1 MKKHGKKYNK
11 KRLFLLILV
20 IVLIISCIFV
30 FIKSKSLSIMYDKNV
45 IVNLNDEVYDID
57 NITILKN
64 GSFVNDRV
72 KLDTSKVGVQEVKV
86 IIKDSFNKNRE
97 VIYKLEI
104 KDNDGPVITFKNLK
118 TEIGKDIDLL
128 AGVSAQDN
136 SGEDIS
142 VTVEGNYDFNTVGDY
157 KLYYVASD
165 SSGNTTR
172 EEFTLTVN
180 KKTEY
185 MGYHVMPDRNFKTSK
200 GFPAETKNGFTY
212 VDGYLIVN
220 KTYSIPSNYNPGLS
234 SEVKS
239 KADIM
244 FADAKVLGLNIYISS
259 GFRSYSYQTTL
270 YNRYVSQ
277 DGKEMADTYS
287 ARPGHSEHQTGLA
300 FDVNQIDNSFADTPE
315 GKWMANNCYKY
326 GFILRYPKGKTNETG
341 YMYESWHFR
350 YVGTELA
357 EKLYNNGDWITM
369 ESYFGLTSEY
379 DY

>member
-1 MKKHGKKYNK
+1 MKKRRRKNRRKK
-11 KRLFLLILV
+11 LLV
-20 IVLIISCIFV
+20 FIVLIILIV
-30 FIKSKSLSIMYDKNV
+30 LGVYFIKSKLLDIKYDKNYV
-45 IVNLNDEVYDID
+45 VNLNDEVYDTD

-64 GSFVNDRV
+64 GSFVNDKI

-97 VIYKLEI
+97 ISYKLDV
-104 KDNDGPVITFKNLK
+104 KDGNGPVISFKDLS
-118 TEIGKDIDLL
+118 TQVGKDIDLL
-128 AGVSAQDN
+128 AYVSAIDD
-136 SGEDIS
+136 SGESIS
-142 VTVEGNYDFNTVGDY
+142 VSVEGNYDFNKVGDY
-157 KLYYVASD
+157 KLFYVATD

-172 EEFTLTVN
+172 EEFTLTVKE
-180 KKTEY
+180 KKSS
-185 MGYHVMPDRNFKTSK
+185 GYQVMPDRKFKTSK
-200 GFPAETKNGFTY
+200 GFSAETKDGFTY

-220 KTYSIPSNYNPGLS
+220 KSYSIPSTYNPGLDKNVQ
-234 SEVKS
+234 EQ
-239 KADIM
+239 ANLM
-244 FADAKVLGLNIYISS
+244 FADAKAIGLNIYISS

-300 FDVNQIDNSFADTPE
+300 FDVNQIDNSFADTSE

-350 YVGTELA
+350 YVGKELA